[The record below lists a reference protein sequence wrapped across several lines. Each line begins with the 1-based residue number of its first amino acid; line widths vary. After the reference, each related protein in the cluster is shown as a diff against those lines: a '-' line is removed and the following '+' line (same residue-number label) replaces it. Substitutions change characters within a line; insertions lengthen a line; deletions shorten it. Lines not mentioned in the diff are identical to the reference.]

1 MNIANNN
8 YMKIVYVVMVSAI
21 VLSQGLDSYRSTT
34 VSNLEYHQRE
44 DGYSAHTPSGNSGG
58 IYPNGTGPVIF
69 LDGVLIGGFQNEQL
83 KVTGS
88 IYTNGLVNGTIQNG
102 QLNQNSSTRIFKIR
116 KNFSNLTDEQLNQ
129 EVMQSTEKCNCV
141 VERQN
146 KGIIAIEEYSS
157 WPDSSI
163 LVDGTTDSH
172 LAPSLSQTGNIWDN
186 RAGDVNLPSY
196 ARDYDRFDLWDMDD
210 VVIDFGD
217 SSLSW
222 EYYSGWL
229 HTDSIDGS
237 ATFGE
242 PVYQPFAAYR
252 IKYSTGDTLR
262 LFAGFWDTNGD
273 GHWSVNSEVD
283 EAGETVFDWV
293 CPTYGSEAWE
303 PIYLIQGYDTDGN
316 EVSYDPAQE
325 ATYIQMQLNP
335 TSEQE
340 GFDALNLAA
349 NSTWGDA
356 AGDFNYPFMTAAL
369 LGAYY
374 GPNEAGSY
382 VEGSPEGA
390 TSSLPQAGHY
400 DKFGN
405 VLTVDHYYKFST
417 SKDTT
422 ITLDSS
428 GLVTDYDRTLIKNR
442 YMEDW
447 LNWPAHLGAPFYDI
461 DNDGI
466 YEPLEGETPGYAD
479 ADEVIWYVAT
489 DADAAVTSSLY
500 GSEPIG
506 IELQF
511 TVFSYDHPETLLK
524 ESVFKRVRIINK
536 STNLTSENGDD
547 LTDAYISL
555 WSDPDVGDYTNDLVG
570 VDTSLSMMFAYNGD
584 SVDGDFAAL
593 DLAPPSVGYTFI
605 HGPKVQGSSTDTAI
619 FDFKKVPY
627 YKNLPASSFGYFIAG
642 GAYSDPGPYGDSE
655 AAREYYNL
663 MRGFAPIDD
672 LDNPTAWVDSYGNP
686 TKFPFAGDPV
696 SGTGDLDTNPSDRR
710 MLINSGPFT
719 LAVGDTQDV
728 LFSVTG
734 GLGDNYLSSISQLNE
749 NAFAAKEFSASLVET
764 LTNPTPD
771 TTVQYITWYPG
782 DTDHNGVVDEYDIIS
797 IGMYFHNTI
806 TALDSSGGS
815 FAWSA
820 RNSIQGFDINDIL
833 MADVNGDGIV
843 DERDVVGIGLNWGN
857 TYSSS
862 NMMFLW
868 DDLDIYGLS
877 DEKKVKFE
885 SLYHSLNG
893 ESEPMIKVRA
903 LLRTILGIGLP
914 TEYSLKQNY
923 PNPFN
928 ASTMITFSLPKPS
941 KVSLSIYNV
950 IGQKVD
956 TPINNINYLPG
967 NYNIRYDAK
976 SLGSG
981 VYFVR
986 INTPEWSSMKKIML
1000 IK

>member
-58 IYPNGTGPVIF
+58 IYPYGTGPVIY
-69 LDGVLIGGFQNEQL
+69 LDGVLLGGFQNEQL

-88 IYTNGLVNGTIQNG
+88 IYNNGLVNGTIQNG
-102 QLNQNSSTRIFKIR
+102 QLNQNSSTRIYKIR
-116 KNFSNLTDEQLNQ
+116 KNFSNLTDEQLTR

-146 KGIIAIEEYSS
+146 KGIIAIEEYAS

-316 EVSYDPAQE
+316 EISYDPADE
-325 ATYIQMQLNP
+325 DLYIQLALNP
-335 TSEQE
+335 TAEQE
-340 GFDALNLAA
+340 EYDGLGLAS
-349 NSTWGDA
+349 NSYWGNA
-356 AGDFNYPFMTAAL
+356 AGEFNYPFMTAAL

-390 TSSLPQAGHY
+390 VSSLPDSGHY
-400 DKFGN
+400 DRFGN

-428 GLVTDYDRTLIKNR
+428 GLVTDYDITLIKNR

-627 YKNLPASSFGYFIAG
+627 YKNLSASSFGYFTAG
-642 GAYSDPGPYGDSE
+642 GAYPDPGPYGDSE

-663 MRGFAPIDD
+663 MRGFAPLSD

-843 DERDVVGIGLNWGN
+843 DERDVVGIGLV
-857 TYSSS
+857 
-862 NMMFLW
+862 F
-868 DDLDIYGLS
+868 
-877 DEKKVKFE
+877 
-885 SLYHSLNG
+885 
-893 ESEPMIKVRA
+893 
-903 LLRTILGIGLP
+903 
-914 TEYSLKQNY
+914 
-923 PNPFN
+923 
-928 ASTMITFSLPKPS
+928 
-941 KVSLSIYNV
+941 
-950 IGQKVD
+950 
-956 TPINNINYLPG
+956 
-967 NYNIRYDAK
+967 
-976 SLGSG
+976 
-981 VYFVR
+981 
-986 INTPEWSSMKKIML
+986 
-1000 IK
+1000 